1 MLIGQNQFTSQLY
14 EDIYSHKKHISVS
27 MHQYIIIFFK
37 FLIHHS
43 GYNIITDSKG
53 GGNLLER
60 SGTTRQNSCF
70 FSIQILIYSFI
81 IYSLAHQYN

>member
-27 MHQYIIIFFK
+27 MHEYIIIFFK

-43 GYNIITDSKG
+43 GYNI
-53 GGNLLER
+53 NR
-60 SGTTRQNSCF
+60 
-70 FSIQILIYSFI
+70 
-81 IYSLAHQYN
+81 